1 MADDATAKARAVAM
15 VRFQEE
21 EAADIANY
29 TVLTNEMENSFEI
42 VFVPRH
48 PRWARS
54 GSPVRRAL
62 EVDVWVTVLLP
73 SPFDQLTQCSAQ
85 LTGPRASLR

>member
-1 MADDATAKARAVAM
+1 MADDPTAKARAVAM

-42 VFVPRH
+42 VFVPRL
-48 PRWARS
+48 PPWARS
-54 GSPVRRAL
+54 GSPVRK
-62 EVDVWVTVLLP
+62 VL
-73 SPFDQLTQCSAQ
+73 
-85 LTGPRASLR
+85 

>member
-1 MADDATAKARAVAM
+1 MADDPTAKARAVAM

-48 PRWARS
+48 PPLQVSDS
-54 GSPVRRAL
+54 GQ
-62 EVDVWVTVLLP
+62 VTVTFSGGSVFGRSVRYRISKDTYQVLNR
-73 SPFDQLTQCSAQ
+73 SYA
-85 LTGPRASLR
+85 R